1 MTNKVGK
8 SKLCVLNF
16 FFTKSERTLENIETI
31 MNFMFNLYEPGCI
44 EVAFFNF
51 KRLQKKKKK
60 KKNLCKLGFL
70 SAARFSSEF
79 GVRFA
84 FEKCV
89 LC

>member
-31 MNFMFNLYEPGCI
+31 MSFMFNLCEPGCI

-51 KRLQKKKKK
+51 KRL
-60 KKNLCKLGFL
+60 
-70 SAARFSSEF
+70 
-79 GVRFA
+79 
-84 FEKCV
+84 
-89 LC
+89 